1 MTEKYRV
8 ISKMLQTGS
17 VFIHVDA
24 RVPDVIVPESKRGKP
39 QLILEIG
46 YGMATP
52 IADLVV
58 NDFGFSGGLLFAGEV
73 HEVFVPWFAVY
84 GVHRPLSSKP
94 EGKVWGRDMPESV
107 REKLLQERMRKAPDE
122 SGVTKLPV
130 AESNVVSL
138 AAWKRG
144 K

>member
-52 IADLVV
+52 IEDLVV
-58 NDFGFSGGLLFAGEV
+58 NDFGFSGGLLFAGVV

-84 GVHRPLSSKP
+84 AAHRPLSA
-94 EGKVWGRDMPESV
+94 EGKTWGRDMPESV
-107 REKLLQERMRKAPDE
+107 REKLLQERMRRVPDE
-122 SGVTKLPV
+122 SVVTKLPV
-130 AESNVVSL
+130 AESNVVNL